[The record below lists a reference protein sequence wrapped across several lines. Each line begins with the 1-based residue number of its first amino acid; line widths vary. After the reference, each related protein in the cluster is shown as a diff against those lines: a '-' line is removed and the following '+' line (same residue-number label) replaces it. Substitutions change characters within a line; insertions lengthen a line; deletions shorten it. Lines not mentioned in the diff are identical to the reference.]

1 MTAYTTRLTWIT
13 RACCASLLLGLAWPL
28 PLRRVF
34 PMNDILQYHVPLRQ
48 LYQRMLANGDSVL
61 WTPALFAGFDLHG
74 EGQVGLFHPLHQVLY
89 RFLPLDVAL
98 NVEILFGYVCGLA
111 GMYWFL
117 RRLRLAPH
125 AALFGAMTFALGGF
139 MLTHYPHVNM
149 IGVVAHMPWIVACC
163 DVVIVDDRR
172 SRRAAAY
179 AGIALLIGSQALL
192 GFPQA
197 VWWTL
202 LAGAAFVIWRA
213 WTTRRAGRAI
223 AAAAA
228 AATGLLTGA
237 IQFLPTLSSAA
248 GSSRVLESTSFM
260 LSYSLHPANIMQL
273 WAPQAL
279 RLHVYSAEDKIF
291 FHEFALYPTAFLV
304 LAPVW
309 LWMRRA
315 ALRRHRSIIAAASA
329 FAAVMFVLA
338 LGHYG
343 QLAKL
348 LLYVPAVGSFRAP
361 TRYIMLMQFAL
372 ATLAAIAFE
381 DLAEVPASKGVVFT
395 PTVVGILVCYA
406 AASVLTLLT
415 INLGL
420 VRLPSDMPAAPFVQA
435 LPETLA
441 VCGTIVLF
449 VLAARGVKWALPLI
463 VILTAVDL
471 GAWGLYY
478 IHRTWP
484 LRLSEFTMRLP
495 PNDTG
500 QPLRL
505 AGPPNWGNVP
515 LLLGYQLVGG
525 YVGLYPHTT
534 LSSEG
539 GPFSRLAGARRRF
552 DGHLHLSDV
561 TDGVARARLLSDARV
576 SAYPA
581 DDIARVD
588 LARTALVAA
597 PAPPLDGA
605 PGTATIVTD
614 RPGHLRVTTTA
625 NGRQLLSVSERYDP
639 GWIATIDGR
648 PVAPIAINA
657 DFLGII
663 VEPGRHDV
671 DFQFAPNAFARG
683 RLLSI
688 AGLVAL
694 AVGVFVM
701 FRQ

>member
-1 MTAYTTRLTWIT
+1 L
-13 RACCASLLLGLAWPL
+13 
-28 PLRRVF
+28 
-34 PMNDILQYHVPLRQ
+34 
-48 LYQRMLANGDSVL
+48 
-61 WTPALFAGFDLHG
+61 DL
-74 EGQVGLFHPLHQVLY
+74 
-89 RFLPLDVAL
+89 AL
-98 NVEILFGYVCGLA
+98 NVEILLGYVCALA

-117 RRLRLAPH
+117 RRLNLAPH
-125 AALFGAMTFALGGF
+125 GALFGAMTFALGGF
-139 MLTHYPHVNM
+139 MLAHYPHVNM
-149 IGVVAHMPWIVACC
+149 IGVVAHMPWIIACC
-163 DVVIVDDRR
+163 DVLIVDDRR
-172 SRRAAAY
+172 SRGAAAY

-202 LAGAAFVIWRA
+202 LAATAFVIWRA

-228 AATGLLTGA
+228 GATGLLVGA
-237 IQFLPTLSSAA
+237 VQFMPTLSAAA

-260 LSYSLHPANIMQL
+260 LSYSLHPVNVMQL

-309 LWMRRA
+309 VWMRRA
-315 ALRRHRSIIAAASA
+315 SLPRHRSIIAAASA
-329 FAAVMFVLA
+329 FAAVMFLLA

-343 QLAKL
+343 ELAKL

-361 TRYIMLMQFAL
+361 ARYIMLMQFAL

-381 DLAEVPASKGVVFT
+381 DLAEVPASGGVALS
-395 PTVVGILVCYA
+395 PTVVVILVCYA
-406 AASVLTLLT
+406 SASVLTLLT

-420 VRLPSDMPAAPFVQA
+420 VRLPSDMPAAPFMQA

-441 VCGTIVLF
+441 VCGAIVLF
-449 VLAARGVKWALPLI
+449 VVAARGVKWALPLL

-484 LRLSEFTMRLP
+484 VRLPEFTMKLQ

-500 QPLRL
+500 RPLRL

-525 YVGLYPHTT
+525 YVGLYPETT
-534 LSSEG
+534 LPWEG
-539 GPFSRLAGARRRF
+539 EAFSRLAGARRRF
-552 DGHLHLSDV
+552 DARLHVSDV
-561 TDGVARARLLSDARV
+561 TDGVARARLLPDARV
-576 SAYPA
+576 SADPL
-581 DDIARVD
+581 DDIARID
-588 LARTALVAA
+588 LAQTAILTA
-597 PAPPLDGA
+597 PVQPLGGA
-605 PGTATIVTD
+605 PGTATMVTD
-614 RPGHLRVTTTA
+614 RPGHLRVQTTA
-625 NGRQLLSVSERYDP
+625 TGRQLLSLSERYDP
-639 GWIATIDGR
+639 GWSATIDGLAA
-648 PVAPIAINA
+648 PPIAINA
-657 DFLGII
+657 DFLGIV
-663 VEPGRHDV
+663 VEAGTHDV
-671 DFQFAPNAFARG
+671 DLQFAPKAFARG

-694 AVGVFVM
+694 VAGVFVM
-701 FRQ
+701 LRR